1 MELLSMSLTLCTLLT
16 LSRASPVNYTMSM
29 HMGLCEYLMQH
40 SQNTIGA
47 FVPQCDA
54 NGNFLPQQCSGS
66 TGYCWCVNVIT
77 GGEIPN
83 TSTPP
88 GAPRVNCDKQSSSS
102 ESEEE
107 HDKQSSSSESE
118 EEHGGHH
125 ETHQTDS
132 NIYCPHGWSRFGK
145 RCFIFID
152 SPKTWAEAEN
162 YCLFEG
168 ANLASIHSDEENHFI
183 QDLTRGDSHDFPETW
198 IGGYD
203 AIHDSFWMWSDG
215 SKFNYENWYK
225 EYEMEKTED
234 CLEMNHGFE
243 LKWNSDSCN
252 ETHPSVCAKMI

>member
-1 MELLSMSLTLCTLLT
+1 MELLSISLTLCTLLT

-54 NGNFLPQQCSGS
+54 DGNFLPQQCSGS

-77 GGEIPN
+77 GEEIPN

-88 GAPRVNCDKQSSSS
+88 GATRVNCDSYF
-102 ESEEE
+102 
-107 HDKQSSSSESE
+107 
-118 EEHGGHH
+118 
-125 ETHQTDS
+125 
-132 NIYCPHGWSRFGK
+132 YCPHGWSRFGK